1 MSNQLPCLNISRITG
16 LIKRLEKIKIIIKD
30 CLKDRNQ
37 RIEGIYSKEV
47 NTNVNEEEKKKQL
60 EELDKRLKL
69 YKKKYILLHNKLY
82 NVIEVLLTCKCCK
95 TMDDKCVKDSGCL
108 KEMDNNKVWEI
119 VDNLHNELDNFY
131 SEVETM
137 LVVETE
143 ICFHKLNKIKKI
155 KFFGY

>member
-1 MSNQLPCLNISRITG
+1 MSQLPCLKINRITR
-16 LIKRLEKIKIIIKD
+16 LIKKLEKIKIIIKD

-37 RIEGIYSKEV
+37 RLESIYVKEV

-60 EELDKRLKL
+60 EELDKRIKL

-95 TMDDKCVKDSGCL
+95 MMDDKCAKDSNCL
-108 KEMDNNKVWEI
+108 KEIDNNKVWEI
-119 VDNLHNELDNFY
+119 VDHLHNEVEDFY
-131 SEVETM
+131 REIETM